1 MDDTEVDAGTLAD
14 KFQRFSVFLG
24 LTKPEPRDVFILVLG
39 RTGSGKSTFISR
51 CTGKDATIG
60 HGLNSCTSS
69 IDVFQFTQNGRRVYL
84 VDTPGFN
91 DTNRP
96 DIDTLRILATYLSAS
111 YVNGVRIHGLVFLHP
126 ISDNRMAG
134 SALRNIKMIKAVCGF
149 SSYENLAIATTMWPE
164 ETSYGEAK
172 SLEDRENDMMT
183 NDRYFGD
190 LVAEGATMFR
200 HGQTEC
206 RNPSKRLA
214 SAQDVTSHLV
224 ARLERRAPEVLR
236 LQREM
241 VDEKKLLG
249 ETAAGNAVAED
260 LEKART
266 ACKKE
271 LIELEASIKSR
282 LAGVNA
288 AYASQL
294 QEQRSDIDKRFKV
307 VDHSR
312 RALKKSMR
320 DLHKQEERAVRQRVE
335 NADRSLRA
343 QISDKEKKIKDIE
356 KFLLEQRE
364 ETWKD
369 EAQGPQETRRQGQRQ
384 EKQKQPER
392 QHKDQTGARGQQ
404 LFNSHRPVRSKTR
417 EGEDRDGLISDM
429 KEIEE
434 LKRGLLKSQG
444 GYERFHGQ
452 TGNLWN
458 GTMNGV
464 AAGVASGVIGIV
476 SAAACTV
483 M

>member
-1 MDDTEVDAGTLAD
+1 
-14 KFQRFSVFLG
+14 
-24 LTKPEPRDVFILVLG
+24 
-39 RTGSGKSTFISR
+39 
-51 CTGKDATIG
+51 
-60 HGLNSCTSS
+60 
-69 IDVFQFTQNGRRVYL
+69 
-84 VDTPGFN
+84 
-91 DTNRP
+91 
-96 DIDTLRILATYLSAS
+96 
-111 YVNGVRIHGLVFLHP
+111 
-126 ISDNRMAG
+126 
-134 SALRNIKMIKAVCGF
+134 MIKAVCGF

-224 ARLERRAPEVLR
+224 ARLERRAPEALR

-343 QISDKEKKIKDIE
+343 QISEKEKKIKDIE

-404 LFNSHRPVRSKTR
+404 LFNSHPPVRSKTR

-444 GYERFHGQ
+444 AYEKFHGQ

-464 AAGVASGVIGIV
+464 AAGVASGVIGIAV

>member
-1 MDDTEVDAGTLAD
+1 MEDTEVDTGTLAD
-14 KFQRFSVFLG
+14 EFRRFSAFLG
-24 LTKPEPRDVFILVLG
+24 LTKPDPRDVFILVLG

-51 CTGKDATIG
+51 CTR
-60 HGLNSCTSS
+60 S
-69 IDVFQFTQNGRRVYL
+69 IDVFHFTQNGWRVYL

-96 DIDTLRILATYLSAS
+96 DIDTLRILATCLSAS

-134 SALRNIKMIKAVCGF
+134 SALRNINMIKAVCGF
-149 SSYENLAIATTMWPE
+149 SSYENLAIVTTMWPE
-164 ETSYGEAK
+164 ETSYVEAK

-206 RNPSKRLA
+206 RSPSKRLA

-224 ARLERRAPEVLR
+224 VRLERRAPEVLR

-241 VDEKKLLG
+241 VDEKKWLG

-260 LEKART
+260 LEKARS

-271 LIELEASIKSR
+271 MIELEASIKSR
-282 LAGVNA
+282 LAGVNV
-288 AYASQL
+288 AYAAQL
-294 QEQRSDIDKRFKV
+294 QEQRSDIDKRLKV

-343 QISDKEKKIKDIE
+343 QISEKEKKIRNIE

-369 EAQGPQETRRQGQRQ
+369 EAQGHREAPPTRAKTGKAEATRMATQRPNRGTRSTAIQLAPAGTKQDWRRRRQG
-384 EKQKQPER
+384 
-392 QHKDQTGARGQQ
+392 
-404 LFNSHRPVRSKTR
+404 
-417 EGEDRDGLISDM
+417 
-429 KEIEE
+429 
-434 LKRGLLKSQG
+434 
-444 GYERFHGQ
+444 
-452 TGNLWN
+452 
-458 GTMNGV
+458 
-464 AAGVASGVIGIV
+464 
-476 SAAACTV
+476 
-483 M
+483 

>member
-1 MDDTEVDAGTLAD
+1 
-14 KFQRFSVFLG
+14 
-24 LTKPEPRDVFILVLG
+24 
-39 RTGSGKSTFISR
+39 
-51 CTGKDATIG
+51 
-60 HGLNSCTSS
+60 
-69 IDVFQFTQNGRRVYL
+69 
-84 VDTPGFN
+84 
-91 DTNRP
+91 
-96 DIDTLRILATYLSAS
+96 
-111 YVNGVRIHGLVFLHP
+111 
-126 ISDNRMAG
+126 
-134 SALRNIKMIKAVCGF
+134 MIKAVCGF
-149 SSYENLAIATTMWPE
+149 SSYENLAIVTTMWPE
-164 ETSYGEAK
+164 ETSYVEAK

-206 RNPSKRLA
+206 RSPSKRLA

-224 ARLERRAPEVLR
+224 VRLERRAPEVLR

-241 VDEKKLLG
+241 VDEKKWL
-249 ETAAGNAVAED
+249 
-260 LEKART
+260 
-266 ACKKE
+266 
-271 LIELEASIKSR
+271 ELEASIKSR
-282 LAGVNA
+282 LAGVNV
-288 AYASQL
+288 AYAAQL
-294 QEQRSDIDKRFKV
+294 QEQRSDIDKRLKV

-343 QISDKEKKIKDIE
+343 QISEKEKKIRNIE

-369 EAQGPQETRRQGQRQ
+369 EAQGHREAPRQGQRQ
-384 EKQKQPER
+384 EKQKQPEW

-404 LFNSHRPVRSKTR
+404 LFNSHRPVRSKTG
-417 EGEDRDGLISDM
+417 EGEDRDRLISDM

-434 LKRGLLKSQG
+434 LKRRLLKSQDA
-444 GYERFHGQ
+444 YESFHGQ

-464 AAGVASGVIGIV
+464 AAGVASGVIGIAV
-476 SAAACTV
+476 SVAACTV

>member
-14 KFQRFSVFLG
+14 EFQR
-24 LTKPEPRDVFILVLG
+24 
-39 RTGSGKSTFISR
+39 
-51 CTGKDATIG
+51 
-60 HGLNSCTSS
+60 TSS
-69 IDVFQFTQNGRRVYL
+69 IDVFQFTQNERQVYL

-111 YVNGVRIHGLVFLHP
+111 YVNGVRIHGIVLLHP

-134 SALRNIKMIKAVCGF
+134 SALRNIRMIKAVCGF

-164 ETSYGEAK
+164 ETSNVEAK

-190 LVAEGATMFR
+190 LVAKGATVFR
-200 HGQTEC
+200 HGQTDC

-214 SAQDVTSHLV
+214 SAQDVTNHLV

-241 VDEKKLLG
+241 VDEKKSLG
-249 ETAAGNAVAED
+249 ETAAGKAVAED

-294 QEQRSDIDKRFKV
+294 QEQRSDIEKIFKV

-312 RALKKSMR
+312 RVLKKSMR
-320 DLHKQEERAVRQRVE
+320 DLHKQEERVVRQRVE
-335 NADRSLRA
+335 NADKSLRA
-343 QISDKEKKIKDIE
+343 QITEKEKKIKNIE
-356 KFLLEQRE
+356 KSLLEKRE
-364 ETWKD
+364 ETCKD
-369 EAQGPQETRRQGQRQ
+369 EVQGPQETRRQGQRQ

-392 QHKDQTGARGQQ
+392 QHQYQTGTRGQQ
-404 LFNSHRPVRSKTR
+404 LFNSHRPVRSKTE
-417 EGEDRDGLISDM
+417 EGEDRDRLISDM

-434 LKRGLLKSQG
+434 LKRRLLKSQG
-444 GYERFHGQ
+444 AYERFHGQ
-452 TGNLWN
+452 TGNLWD

-464 AAGVASGVIGIV
+464 AAGVASGVIGIAV

>member
-1 MDDTEVDAGTLAD
+1 MT
-14 KFQRFSVFLG
+14 
-24 LTKPEPRDVFILVLG
+24 
-39 RTGSGKSTFISR
+39 
-51 CTGKDATIG
+51 
-60 HGLNSCTSS
+60 
-69 IDVFQFTQNGRRVYL
+69 
-84 VDTPGFN
+84 
-91 DTNRP
+91 
-96 DIDTLRILATYLSAS
+96 
-111 YVNGVRIHGLVFLHP
+111 
-126 ISDNRMAG
+126 G
-134 SALRNIKMIKAVCGF
+134 SALRNIRMIKAVCGF

-164 ETSYGEAK
+164 ETSYVEAK

-190 LVAEGATMFR
+190 LVAEGATVFR
-200 HGQTEC
+200 HGQTDC
-206 RNPSKRLA
+206 RNPSRRLA
-214 SAQDVTSHLV
+214 SAQDVTNHLV

-241 VDEKKLLG
+241 VDEKKSLG
-249 ETAAGNAVAED
+249 ETAAGKAVAED

-271 LIELEASIKSR
+271 LIEREASIKSR

-294 QEQRSDIDKRFKV
+294 QEQRSDIEKRFEV

-312 RALKKSMR
+312 RVLKKSMR
-320 DLHKQEERAVRQRVE
+320 DLHKQEQRAVRQRVE
-335 NADRSLRA
+335 NADKSLRA
-343 QISDKEKKIKDIE
+343 QITEKEKKIKNIE
-356 KFLLEQRE
+356 KSLLEKRE
-364 ETWKD
+364 ETCKD

-392 QHKDQTGARGQQ
+392 QHQYQTGTRGQQ
-404 LFNSHRPVRSKTR
+404 LFNSHRPVRSKTG
-417 EGEDRDGLISDM
+417 EDEDRDRLINDM

-444 GYERFHGQ
+444 AYERFHGQ
-452 TGNLWN
+452 TGNLWD
-458 GTMNGV
+458 GTMNGI
-464 AAGVASGVIGIV
+464 AAGVASGVIGIAV

>member
-1 MDDTEVDAGTLAD
+1 
-14 KFQRFSVFLG
+14 
-24 LTKPEPRDVFILVLG
+24 
-39 RTGSGKSTFISR
+39 
-51 CTGKDATIG
+51 
-60 HGLNSCTSS
+60 
-69 IDVFQFTQNGRRVYL
+69 
-84 VDTPGFN
+84 
-91 DTNRP
+91 
-96 DIDTLRILATYLSAS
+96 
-111 YVNGVRIHGLVFLHP
+111 
-126 ISDNRMAG
+126 
-134 SALRNIKMIKAVCGF
+134 
-149 SSYENLAIATTMWPE
+149 MWPE
-164 ETSYGEAK
+164 ETSYVEAK

-190 LVAEGATMFR
+190 LVAEGATVFR
-200 HGQTEC
+200 HGQTDC

-214 SAQDVTSHLV
+214 SAQDVTNHLV

-236 LQREM
+236 LQGEM
-241 VDEKKLLG
+241 VDEKKSLG

-260 LEKART
+260 LEKVWI

-294 QEQRSDIDKRFKV
+294 QEQRSDIEKRFKV

-320 DLHKQEERAVRQRVE
+320 DLHKQEEKAVRQRVE

-343 QISDKEKKIKDIE
+343 QITEKEKKIKNIE
-356 KFLLEQRE
+356 KSLLEQRE
-364 ETWKD
+364 ETCKD
-369 EAQGPQETRRQGQRQ
+369 GAQGPQETSRRR

-392 QHKDQTGARGQQ
+392 QHQYQTGARVQQ
-404 LFNSHRPVRSKTR
+404 LSNSHRSVRSKTG
-417 EGEDRDGLISDM
+417 EGEDRDRLISDM

-434 LKRGLLKSQG
+434 LKRGLLKSQDA
-444 GYERFHGQ
+444 YERFHGQ

-476 SAAACTV
+476 SAATCTV